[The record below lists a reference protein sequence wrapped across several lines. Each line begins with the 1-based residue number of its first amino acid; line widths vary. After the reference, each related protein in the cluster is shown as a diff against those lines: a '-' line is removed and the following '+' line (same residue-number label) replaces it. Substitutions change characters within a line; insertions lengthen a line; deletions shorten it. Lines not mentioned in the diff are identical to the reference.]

1 MRAFAKRVPALVAGI
16 LLLFWAPSPVF
27 AATPLWRTF
36 FEEGDWTGA
45 RREALREGAGDPT
58 AAVIADACRLRIGRG
73 NLDAAMTALEAAA
86 RDPEHPAAATAALE
100 RGRHALRKGQPD
112 AAWPWMARA
121 FLQTRDPEEF
131 LAAGTALAALARR
144 DRRRLADQP
153 ALAAQLEATRG
164 LWTLNRIRA
173 VQVGG
178 VGGGWLARAA
188 RFPARTVV
196 RAYRSAIR
204 PAIGS
209 RCNLHPSCS
218 EYFLVASRRNGLLGF
233 PMIADRL
240 IREPGVVQRAERE
253 IMIGGQPRI
262 ADPVEEH
269 EFWRMCHE

>member
-1 MRAFAKRVPALVAGI
+1 MRRFAKRIPALAAGI
-16 LLLFWAPSPVF
+16 LLLLFPPPAGADAPFWK
-27 AATPLWRTF
+27 TLYD
-36 FEEGDWTGA
+36 EGDWTGA
-45 RREALREGAGDPT
+45 RREILREGAGDPL
-58 AAVIADACRLRIGRG
+58 AAVMADICRLRIGRG
-73 NLDAAMTALEAAA
+73 DTRAALAALEAAA

-100 RGRHALRKGQPD
+100 RGRHALRQERED
-112 AAWPWMARA
+112 EAWPWMARA

-131 LAAGTALAALARR
+131 LAAGATLAALARR

-164 LWTLNRIRA
+164 LWTLERIRA
-173 VQVGG
+173 VQTGG
-178 VGGGWLARAA
+178 VGGGWLARTA

-209 RCNLHPSCS
+209 RCSLHPSCS

-253 IMIGGQPRI
+253 VMIGGHPRI
-262 ADPVEEH
+262 TDPVEEH